1 MIDPTGSGAYAER
14 SRPCSTMTDQLPP
27 TIGGKYRTI
36 RQIGRGGMGV
46 VYEVEHEHTGE
57 RLALKVLSAESNA
70 SGESVSRFKRE
81 ARASAQIKS
90 DHVVRVTDADV
101 DDELG
106 GVPFL
111 VMELLEGAD
120 LERTCAG
127 QPQPPHLV
135 VEWLRQVARGL
146 DKAHRL
152 GLVHRDLKPENLFLT
167 RREDGTPLLKI
178 LDFGIVKHVAHA
190 GTTTQGGQFLGTP
203 LYMAPEQAAGSEYP
217 ITPAAD
223 RYTLGLVAFR
233 LLTGAH
239 FRQGDNL
246 IQVLRD
252 LTATSA
258 PLPSARGATLGAAF
272 DSWFARACAPVPE
285 QRFSSAAEQIEAL
298 ALALGLP
305 ARTLESSSNISDSSL
320 PPGADI
326 SLAPTLGA
334 TSAPRSTLRSR
345 SRTPAYAI
353 ALLLATATAAGGWL
367 LMNRTSAPS
376 VPGSAAAS
384 VSAEP
389 TASAVPSG
397 SPAPS
402 AEAPSQSAA
411 AATPSQ
417 SAPVPRASASVSPA
431 RPAQPQPRHQPPKR
445 ADDPD
450 PLADQK

>member
-1 MIDPTGSGAYAER
+1 MMDKDP
-14 SRPCSTMTDQLPP
+14 PP
-27 TIGGKYRTI
+27 IIGGKYRTI

-46 VYEVEHEHTGE
+46 VYEVEHDHTGE

-101 DDELG
+101 DDDLG

-120 LERTCAG
+120 LERTCGG
-127 QPQPPHLV
+127 QPQPPAV
-135 VEWLRQVARGL
+135 VVDWLRQVARGL
-146 DKAHRL
+146 DKAHKL

-167 RREDGTPLLKI
+167 RREDGSPLVKI
-178 LDFGIVKHVAHA
+178 LDFGIVKHVAHS

-223 RYTLGLVAFR
+223 RFTLGLVAFR
-233 LLTGAH
+233 LLTGNH

-252 LTATSA
+252 LTATAA
-258 PLPSARGATLGAAF
+258 PLPSKRGSTLGPGF
-272 DSWFARACAPVPE
+272 DEWFLRACAPVPD
-285 QRFSSAAEQIEAL
+285 QRFSSAAEQVEAL

-305 ARTLESSSNISDSSL
+305 AKTIESSANISDSSL
-320 PPGADI
+320 PPHADF

-334 TSAPRSTLRSR
+334 TSSPQSTARSM
-345 SRTPAYAI
+345 SRTPAYLI
-353 ALLLATATAAGGWL
+353 GLVLALAVAASGWL
-367 LMNRTSAPS
+367 LMGRNAAPS
-376 VPGSAAAS
+376 VPPVAAEGGLMETAPSATAAAS
-384 VSAEP
+384 S
-389 TASAVPSG
+389 TA
-397 SPAPS
+397 PAL
-402 AEAPSQSAA
+402 ASQSAA
-411 AATPSQ
+411 AAPSQ
-417 SAPVPRASASVSPA
+417 AVPPGASASASPP
-431 RPAQPQPRHQPPKR
+431 RTAQPKPRPQPAKR
-445 ADDPD
+445 ADEPD